1 MLYQRL
7 KEIMETLME
16 RISLKQVETSEQIYC
31 VLKSFL
37 LNLFYKD
44 MEPES
49 KLVYD
54 ILKDWLELFIRN
66 NRVNGNGYVYL
77 NFSIK
82 LSKELLGF
90 SNRKIS
96 AIKKELKQFGLV
108 EAERQGLNKSNRFVI
123 CKIVSFLYPDYGYQ
137 TLYQK

>member
-1 MLYQRL
+1 
-7 KEIMETLME
+7 ME
-16 RISLKQVETSEQIYC
+16 RISLKQVETSEQFYR

-37 LNLFYKD
+37 LNIFYKD
-44 MEPES
+44 MKFES
-49 KLVYD
+49 KLVYG
-54 ILKDWLELFIRN
+54 IRKDCLELSIRN
-66 NRVNGNGYVYL
+66 NRVNGNGGYVYL

-82 LSKELLGF
+82 LSEELLGF

-96 AIKKELKQFGLV
+96 AIKKELKQFGLI
-108 EAERQGLNKSNRFVI
+108 ETERQGLNKSNRFVI